1 MMHDVVDN
9 LELLKSLEEAVKDP
23 EHILTKDVINP
34 ITNTRQREAL
44 TLFLTSE
51 VLNESFRQNGGKTV
65 LEVCKS
71 DSSEDR
77 LDGFL
82 RVTEGDATSEE
93 LEFEQ
98 VLLTKE
104 EIKNTS
110 EDTDISELIIEKIKQ
125 KHKKHYDH
133 PKGITLVVFL
143 DLKGQTI
150 PEKIKQYLKDN
161 NEFMFYI
168 LIALGTETPKGGSYV
183 YKVIDLNPLREGNH
197 SRFVL
202 EINNSFDDY
211 SVRLEE

>member
-1 MMHDVVDN
+1 MHEVVDN

-65 LEVCKS
+65 LEVCKN
-71 DSSEDR
+71 DSPEDR

-82 RVTEGDATSEE
+82 KVTEGDGSSEE

-98 VLLTKE
+98 VLLTEE

-110 EDTDISELIIEKIKQ
+110 EETDISELIIEKIKQ
-125 KHKKHYDH
+125 KHDKHYDYA
-133 PKGITLVVFL
+133 KGITLVVLL
-143 DLKGQTI
+143 DIKGKTI
-150 PEKIKQYLKDN
+150 PGKIKQYLKDN
-161 NEFMFYI
+161 NEFKFYI
-168 LIALGTETPKGGSYV
+168 LIVLGKETQRDGSYV
-183 YKVIDLNPLREGNH
+183 YKVVDLNPLREGNH
-197 SRFVL
+197 SIFVV
-202 EINNSFDDY
+202 EIKNTFDDY

>member
-1 MMHDVVDN
+1 MHEIVDN
-9 LELLKSLEEAVKDP
+9 LELLKSLKEAVKDP

-44 TLFLTSE
+44 TLFLISE
-51 VLNESFRQNGGKTV
+51 VLNESFRRNGEEIVIK
-65 LEVCKS
+65 VCKN
-71 DSSEDR
+71 DSQEDR

-82 RVTEGDATSEE
+82 KVTEGDGSSGE

-98 VLLTKE
+98 ILLTEE

-110 EDTDISELIIEKIKQ
+110 EETDINDLIIEKIKQ
-125 KHKKHYDH
+125 KHDKHYDN
-133 PKGITLVVFL
+133 PKSITLVIFL
-143 DLKGQTI
+143 DIKGKII
-150 PEKIKQYLKDN
+150 PEKIKDYLKNN

-168 LIALGTETPKGGSYV
+168 LIVLGGETERDGNYV

-197 SRFVL
+197 SIFVL
-202 EINNSFDDY
+202 KINNSFDDY